1 MCGKYYQF
9 YFVAISA
16 EVENLVRIFV
26 FILLLFNGIGALYGG
41 WQLISHPDG
50 STIGLPLELLRT
62 SPFKDYLVPGI
73 VLFVGNGL
81 FSVITAGAM
90 LRKFR
95 YTGWLICA
103 QGVFLISWLLIQIY
117 LIQLLFIFHYIMGAV
132 GLLLTLMG
140 LWLMKR
146 DRNKHS

>member
-1 MCGKYYQF
+1 LCGKYYQF
-9 YFVAISA
+9 YFV
-16 EVENLVRIFV
+16 EKLVRIFA
-26 FILLLFNGIGALYGG
+26 FILLLFNGFGALYGG

-50 STIGLPLELLRT
+50 SSIGLPLELLKS

-81 FSVITAGAM
+81 FSVFTAGAM
-90 LRKFR
+90 PKKFR

-103 QGVFLISWLLIQIY
+103 QGVFLIGWLVIQIY
-117 LIQLLFIFHYIMGAV
+117 LIQMLFIFHYIMGAT
-132 GLLLTLMG
+132 GLLLACIG

-146 DRNKHS
+146 DKAREY